1 MLSLDHMLP
10 LNNTSDHISSAFFLN
25 WKYALEFIEIFSNK
39 LKCSV
44 PFRQIKKIK
53 FFMVI
58 IMNLFLI
65 RIVSNAPKSFHFRF
79 LCLFFSQ
86 QSFRFLSL
94 QHQRIQSSEADTIP
108 KPAKCDVQMF
118 LLRTHFWCRIWYL
131 HIGWR
136 EKQSALLYW
145 MRADVPRPHGLLG
158 WKLRIFHRKL
168 SFYSIWHWGF
178 LRNNKL
184 NSKNYA
190 V

>member
-1 MLSLDHMLP
+1 MTLRTLFQVLLLKSENMLS
-10 LNNTSDHISSAFFLN
+10 SSLKFFLTN
-25 WKYALEFIEIFSNK
+25 L
-39 LKCSV
+39 SV
-44 PFRQIKKIK
+44 RFHFGKKIIK
-53 FFMVI
+53 FFYGDHHEF
-58 IMNLFLI
+58 FLI
-65 RIVSNAPKSFHFRF
+65 RTVSNAPKSFHFR

-86 QSFRFLSL
+86 QSFRFFSL
-94 QHQRIQSSEADTIP
+94 QHQRIQSCEADTIP

-118 LLRTHFWCRIWYL
+118 LLRTHFWCRTWYL
-131 HIGWR
+131 HIRWR

-145 MRADVPRPHGLLG
+145 MRPDVPRPHGLLG

>member
-1 MLSLDHMLP
+1 MTLRTLFQVR
-10 LNNTSDHISSAFFLN
+10 FFEK
-25 WKYALEFIEIFSNK
+25 WKYALEFYEIYSNK
-39 LKCSV
+39 FKCSV
-44 PFRQIKKIK
+44 LARQVKKS
-53 FFMVI
+53 FLMVI
-58 IMNLFLI
+58 ICNFLFLI
-65 RIVSNAPKSFHFRF
+65 RIVSNAPKSFHFRS

-86 QSFRFLSL
+86 QSFCFLSL
-94 QHQRIQSSEADTIP
+94 QRQRIQSCEADTIP
-108 KPAKCDVQMF
+108 KPAKSDVQMF
-118 LLRTHFWCRIWYL
+118 LLRTHFWCRTWYL

-145 MRADVPRPHGLLG
+145 MWPDVPRPHGLLG

-190 V
+190 VWVSME

>member
-1 MLSLDHMLP
+1 MFS
-10 LNNTSDHISSAFFLN
+10 SISAN
-25 WKYALEFIEIFSNK
+25 
-39 LKCSV
+39 
-44 PFRQIKKIK
+44 KKIK

-86 QSFRFLSL
+86 QSFCFLSL
-94 QHQRIQSSEADTIP
+94 QRQRIQSCEADTIP
-108 KPAKCDVQMF
+108 KPAKSDVQMF
-118 LLRTHFWCRIWYL
+118 LLRTHFWCRTWYL
-131 HIGWR
+131 HTWR
-136 EKQSALLYW
+136 RCKQSVLLYW
-145 MRADVPRPHGLLG
+145 MRRDLLQPHGLFG
-158 WKLRIFHRKL
+158 CKLWIFHRKL